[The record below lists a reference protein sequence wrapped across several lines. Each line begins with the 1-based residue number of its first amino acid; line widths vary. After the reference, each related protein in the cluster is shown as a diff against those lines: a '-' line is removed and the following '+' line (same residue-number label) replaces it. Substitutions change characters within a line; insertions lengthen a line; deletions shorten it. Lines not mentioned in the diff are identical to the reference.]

1 MLQIKD
7 LAYEI
12 GGRILFTAINI
23 HINPGQK
30 RALIGPNG
38 AGKTTL
44 MKIINGELDDYRGS
58 LSMPRHYRI
67 GYLPQEEVSIA
78 GKTVL
83 ETVMKGV
90 EEIQS
95 IQNQLQEVHRKW
107 TRTGKDNNRLRAEA
121 EELEQ
126 RLQSLDGY
134 TLENRSEK
142 ILSGLG
148 FSRKDMKRELAEF
161 SGGWKM
167 RVYLARILIQNPDLL
182 LLDEPTNH
190 LDLASLEWF
199 EKFLKWFKGSVLL
212 ISHDRFFINRIADG
226 IYELDNSTL
235 SFYSGNY
242 QFYEAEK
249 EKNDLLSLKRWKEY
263 QEKKEKLERFVDRF
277 RYKASKASQAQ
288 ERLKQLNKLEKVEVI
303 GSRKNPDFT
312 IGIEKQSFNDVLNIQ
327 DLSFAYD
334 RDWVF
339 EHLNLKVFRDEKIA
353 LIGKNGSGK
362 TTLTRL
368 ITGQLNPRR
377 GQIGLG
383 ENVTMDYYAQ
393 HQIDNLNLNSTVFN
407 EIGSS
412 VSSARFPQIRN
423 ILGIFGLSGEDIHKH
438 IRVLS
443 GGEKARLSLAKILIS
458 SANFLIMDE
467 PLNHL
472 DKQARHALERA
483 LIAYEGTLVLISH
496 DRYFLDKI
504 VTRVVEIKDGNIED
518 YCGNYSYYLEKRDK
532 VENSPDS
539 TSGNSRVEISR
550 KDRKKREAEQRQQI
564 SGERKRLS
572 ALIEETEKRIDEL
585 EKQKAGIEK
594 IMSDSQTY
602 EDKKKVVRLQKEL
615 AEINRELALLYTQW
629 EQSESALARLLKPV
643 KTQKDR

>member
-7 LAYEI
+7 LSYEI
-12 GGRILFTAINI
+12 GGKILFSAIDIN
-23 HINPGQK
+23 INPGK
-30 RALIGPNG
+30 KVALVGPNG

-44 MKIINGELDDYRGS
+44 MRIISGELDDYQGS
-58 LSMPRHYRI
+58 LSMPKQYRI
-67 GYLPQEEVSIA
+67 GYLPQEEVSIS
-78 GKTVL
+78 GKTVV

-90 EEIQS
+90 EEIHS
-95 IQNQLQEVHRKW
+95 IQNRLQAVHSKW
-107 TRTGKDNNRLRAEA
+107 TRTGGDNTRLRDEA

-148 FSRKDMKRELAEF
+148 FSREDMKRELAEF

-167 RVYLARILIQNPDLL
+167 RVYLARILIQNPELL

-190 LDLASLEWF
+190 LDLLSLEWF
-199 EKFLKWFKGSVLL
+199 EKFLRLFQGSILL

-226 IYELDNSTL
+226 IYELEDSTL

-249 EKNDLLSLKRWKEY
+249 EKNDLLSLKKWKEY
-263 QEKKEKLERFVDRF
+263 LREKEKLERFVNRF

-288 ERLKQLNKLEKVEVI
+288 DRLKQLNKLEKTGPVSS
-303 GSRKNPDFT
+303 GRDLDFK
-312 IGIEKQSFNDVLNIQ
+312 IGIEKRSFNNVLDIQ
-327 DLSFAYD
+327 DLCFKYD

-339 EHLNLKVFRDEKIA
+339 EHLNLKLFRDEKIA

-368 ITGQLNPRR
+368 ISGQLKIQR
-377 GQIGLG
+377 GTIELG
-383 ENVTMDYYAQ
+383 ENVVMDYYAQ
-393 HQIDNLNLNSTVFN
+393 HQIDNLDLNSTVFN
-407 EIGSS
+407 EIGST
-412 VSSARFPQIRN
+412 VSSTRYPEIRK
-423 ILGIFGLSGEDIHKH
+423 ILGIFGFNGEDIHKN
-438 IRVLS
+438 IRILS
-443 GGEKARLSLAKILIS
+443 GGEKARLSLAKILFS

-472 DKQARHALERA
+472 DKQARQALERA

-504 VTRVVEIKDGNIED
+504 VTRVVEIRDGNLEE
-518 YCGNYSYYLEKRDK
+518 YHGNYSYYLEKRDTIEDNR
-532 VENSPDS
+532 ENR
-539 TSGNSRVEISR
+539 TSDSRVEMSR
-550 KDRKKREAEQRQQI
+550 RDRKKFEAEQRQQI
-564 SGERKRLS
+564 SGERNRL
-572 ALIEETEKRIDEL
+572 AGLIEETEKKIDAL
-585 EKQKAGIEK
+585 EKQKTTIEG

-602 EDKKKVVRLQKEL
+602 ENKKKVVRLQKDL
-615 AEINRELALLYTQW
+615 AEINKELPTLYNKW
-629 EQSESALARLLKPV
+629 EQTETTLTKLLEQV
-643 KTQKDR
+643 KTKSD